1 MADEGPHSHWHEPS
15 GAVSPRRADLR
26 RAAAAIRRI
35 IEKLVGTAAP
45 DAAISDAA
53 DAVTAVADR
62 LDSYPAAPAWNAP
75 WDGDFAESANA
86 GDPHAFFDHSPLI
99 GKANPLA
106 PPIVLEVRDG
116 KVHGRA
122 TYGAAY
128 EGPPGCVHGG
138 HIAAAFDEVLGMTQ
152 SLGGQPGMTGTLT
165 VRYRKPTPLYV
176 ELRFE
181 SEIDRV
187 EGRKTFTVGRLVAGD
202 TLTAEAEAV
211 FISVD
216 FSRFAALQ
224 QEAQK
229 RS

>member
-1 MADEGPHSHWHEPS
+1 MTDDPTTASHWQEPS

-26 RAAAAIRRI
+26 RAAAAVRRI
-35 IEKLVGTAAP
+35 IEKLVGTTAP
-45 DAAISDAA
+45 D
-53 DAVTAVADR
+53 DAVAAAAEALVTVADQF
-62 LDSYPAAPAWNAP
+62 DSYPAVDSWMRP

-106 PPIVLEVRDG
+106 PPIELEVRDN

-122 TYGAAY
+122 RYGAAY

-152 SLGGQPGMTGTLT
+152 SLGGQPGMTGTLI
-165 VRYRKPTPLYV
+165 VRYRKPTPLNV

-181 SEIDRV
+181 AELDRV
-187 EGRKTFTVGRLVAGD
+187 EGRKTFTTGRLYAGD
-202 TLTAEAEAV
+202 VLTAEAEAI

-216 FSRFAALQ
+216 FTRLAALR
-224 QEAQK
+224 ADPPTA
-229 RS
+229 

>member
-1 MADEGPHSHWHEPS
+1 VTDTPHPHWREPE

-26 RAAAAIRRI
+26 RAASAVRRV
-35 IEKLVGTAAP
+35 IEKLVGTSAP
-45 DAAISDAA
+45 EESVRAAA
-53 DAVTAVADR
+53 DALVAVADQF
-62 LDSYPAAPAWNAP
+62 DSYPSAESWMRP

-106 PPIVLEVRDG
+106 PPIELEVRDG

-122 TYGAAY
+122 RYGAAY

-165 VRYRKPTPLYV
+165 VRYRKPTPLHTD
-176 ELRFE
+176 LRFE
-181 SEIDRV
+181 AELERV
-187 EGRKTFTVGRLVAGD
+187 DGRKTFTTGRLYAGEL
-202 TLTAEAEAV
+202 LTAEAEAV
-211 FISVD
+211 FIAVD
-216 FSRFAALQ
+216 FSRLAAFR
-224 QEAQK
+224 ADPPAT
-229 RS
+229 